1 MAFGLVTANMT
12 DLRTKELCQIIILLV
27 VPLIVLSMPVKCSQA
42 ETKMVLYYTWQ
53 NILGR

>member
-1 MAFGLVTANMT
+1 MAFSLVTANMT

-53 NILGR
+53 NILG